1 MAKNTYKLWQKVK
14 TMQNLY
20 KIAFLL
26 FLGFSAQAQEI
37 LTLEDAVKISLENN
51 YDIKIAQNNLKIDE
65 TNNNLGNAGLLP
77 SISANLSNSNS
88 IIDTKQTQSGG
99 TVRELDGAKNM
110 NLSYGV
116 GLDWTIFDGMRMF
129 SRREQLKTIAEQGK
143 SELQAAIL
151 TKISDVYLTYY
162 DLAQQQQMMAS
173 LDTAIVISNQRVETA
188 KNRFSIGKASKLEV
202 LNAQVDLNTDISL
215 LLKQKELYRIT
226 KIRMNELLVRDAQT
240 DFKVKQEISVEEN
253 LDFNELKTT
262 AEKQNPQLQATI
274 LNKKVADLNLKQ
286 VKGNRYPTV
295 RINSGYNFT
304 RSEASLGF
312 VTQSSGQGFVYG
324 VTASIPI
331 FNGFTQNKNEKVA
344 KYQVENANFLVE
356 QQKQSLTT
364 QLASLYAS
372 YQTNL
377 ELVKVEEK
385 NLEIAKQNLDITLA
399 KFKIGTIAT
408 IEFRTAQQNFV
419 EAAVRYSNAQYVTKL
434 SEINLKELAGTL
446 KLN

>member
-1 MAKNTYKLWQKVK
+1 
-14 TMQNLY
+14 MQNLY

-37 LTLEDAVKISLENN
+37 LTLEDAVKISLEKN

-77 SISANLSNSNS
+77 TLTANLNNTNS

-129 SRREQLKTIAEQGK
+129 SRKEQLKVIEEQGK

-151 TKISDVYLTYY
+151 AKISAVYLTYY
-162 DLAQQQQMMAS
+162 DLVQQQQMLAS
-173 LDTAIVISNQRVETA
+173 IDTAIVISNQRVETA
-188 KNRFSIGKASKLEV
+188 KNRFTIGKASKLEV
-202 LNAQVDLNTDISL
+202 LNAQVDLNTDTSL
-215 LLKQKELYRIT
+215 LLKQKELYQIT
-226 KIRMNELLVRDAQT
+226 KIRMNELLVRDVQT
-240 DFKVKQEISVEEN
+240 DFKVSNEIAFEEN

-262 AEKQNPQLQATI
+262 AEKQNPQLQTQI
-274 LNKKVADLNLKQ
+274 LTKKVADLNLKQ

-295 RINSGYNFT
+295 RLTSGYNFT

-324 VTASIPI
+324 VSASMPI
-331 FNGFTQNKNEKVA
+331 FNGFLQNKNEESCQISSGKC
-344 KYQVENANFLVE
+344 QHR
-356 QQKQSLTT
+356 
-364 QLASLYAS
+364 
-372 YQTNL
+372 
-377 ELVKVEEK
+377 
-385 NLEIAKQNLDITLA
+385 
-399 KFKIGTIAT
+399 
-408 IEFRTAQQNFV
+408 FRTTKIIYNLTIGFFIRQLPNQFSVSKSGRKKFRNC
-419 EAAVRYSNAQYVTKL
+419 ETKL
-434 SEINLKELAGTL
+434 RYYVGKIQNWYDCYD
-446 KLN
+446 

>member
-1 MAKNTYKLWQKVK
+1 
-14 TMQNLY
+14 MQNLY

-26 FLGFSAQAQEI
+26 FVGFSAQAQEI

-51 YDIKIAQNNLKIDE
+51 YDIKIAENNLKIDE
-65 TNNNLGNAGLLP
+65 TNNNLANAGILP
-77 SISANLSNSNS
+77 LVSLNLTNNNSQ
-88 IIDTKQTQSGG
+88 IDTKQTQAGG
-99 TVRELDGAKNM
+99 TTRELDNAKNM
-110 NLSYGV
+110 NLNYGI

-129 SRREQLKTIAEQGK
+129 ARKEQLKVLEEQGK

-151 TKISDVYLTYY
+151 TKVSDVYLTYF

-173 LDTAIVISNQRVETA
+173 IDTAIVISNQRLETA

-202 LNAQVDLNTDISL
+202 LNAQVDLNTDLSL

-226 KIRMNELLVRDAQT
+226 KIRMNELLVREVLT
-240 DFKVKQEISVEEN
+240 DFKVNSEITVAQN

-262 AEKQNPQLQATI
+262 AEKQNPQLQAQI
-274 LNKKVADLNLKQ
+274 LTKKVADLNLKQ
-286 VKGNRYPTV
+286 VKANRYPIIRLT
-295 RINSGYNFT
+295 SGYNFT

-324 VTASIPI
+324 VSASLPI
-331 FNGFTQNKNEKVA
+331 FNGFLQNKNEKVA
-344 KYQVENANFLVE
+344 RYQVENANYVLE
-356 QQKQSLTT
+356 QQKLSLIS
-364 QLASLYAS
+364 QLGSLFAS

-399 KFKIGTIAT
+399 KFKIGTITT
-408 IEFRTAQQNFV
+408 IEFRTAQQNFI
-419 EAAVRYSNAQYVTKL
+419 EASVRYSNAQYVTKL

-446 KLN
+446 QLN